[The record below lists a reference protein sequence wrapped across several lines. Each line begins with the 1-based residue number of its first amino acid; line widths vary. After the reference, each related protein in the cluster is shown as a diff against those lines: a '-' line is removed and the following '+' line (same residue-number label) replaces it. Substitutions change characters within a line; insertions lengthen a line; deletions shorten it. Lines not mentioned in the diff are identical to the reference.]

1 MIKLKDFDNK
11 RLLLM
16 VFILLGLFTMSSCAT
31 TSCGQKYT
39 KGNGMISVKGSVVK
53 VMKDKSVYLCIGAL
67 DGAYV
72 GQELEVWRTIYGE
85 GTEAST
91 PISAGSLAIGE
102 VSESMVGKVK
112 ITKVLDDHYSIAEVM
127 SGDAKLHDI
136 VESKN

>member
-1 MIKLKDFDNK
+1 MIKLKDFENK
-11 RLLLM
+11 RLLLI
-16 VFILLGLFTMSSCAT
+16 VLIILGIFTISSCAT

-39 KGNGMISVKGSVVK
+39 KSSGMISIKGSVVK

-72 GQELEVWRTIYGE
+72 GQELEVWRTIYGQ
-85 GTEAST
+85 GTDAST
-91 PISAGSLAIGE
+91 TISAGSVDSGE
-102 VSESMVGKVK
+102 ISESMVGKIK
-112 ITKVLDDHYSIAEVM
+112 ITKVLDDHYSMAEVI